1 MRPLI
6 KAVNLKPVEGHLPAH
21 SHPSQR
27 LLAIAVAVMA
37 VCDVLM
43 RCIPC
48 LTPLICVVFPFV
60 LHPAR
65 TIRPIN
71 QNLSGE
77 IYFGCRAAKT
87 HQHTQ

>member
-6 KAVNLKPVEGHLPAH
+6 KSVNLKPVEGHLPAH

-27 LLAIAVAVMA
+27 LLAIAVAVMT

-43 RCIPC
+43 RCIPW
-48 LTPLICVVFPFV
+48 LICVVFPFV

-65 TIRPIN
+65 TFRPIN

-77 IYFGCRAAKT
+77 IYFGCHAAKT
-87 HQHTQ
+87 YQHTQ